1 MAYVYNAILF
11 RLRRNEILVH
21 ATTWMSLESIMLSEA
36 GQTQKDNSCMIP
48 LIWDIWGSQIQRDTK
63 LSGGCQGLGEIGKV
77 FNDTEFQFGEN
88 KIVLEIDGGV
98 SCTVMSIY
106 LIV

>member
-48 LIWDIWGSQIQRDTK
+48 LI
-63 LSGGCQGLGEIGKV
+63 
-77 FNDTEFQFGEN
+77 
-88 KIVLEIDGGV
+88 
-98 SCTVMSIY
+98 
-106 LIV
+106 